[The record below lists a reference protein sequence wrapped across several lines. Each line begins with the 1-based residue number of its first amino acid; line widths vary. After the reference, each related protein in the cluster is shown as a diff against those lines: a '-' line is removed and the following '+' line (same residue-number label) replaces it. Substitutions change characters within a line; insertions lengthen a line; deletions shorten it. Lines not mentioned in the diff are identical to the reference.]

1 MSKINSK
8 NIGLNSYK
16 LQRRTFIK
24 GAGASL
30 TMGALAAQFGA
41 LLPLGVHAADKV
53 VGSRCMTVLYQN
65 GPNVTFNFDY
75 YRDHHLTTIMKL
87 YGNSIKR
94 FELRK
99 PVVAEG
105 APAPATVA
113 VVNFWVND
121 LAAFEAA
128 GAKYSQTLIDDV
140 PNFTNTQPVIQN
152 DEVWGEAGAAL
163 TANALG
169 TRCLTILYPNSE
181 GVRWDAD
188 YYREKHMTLIMKL
201 YGTEAIRRFEVRKG
215 LTGMDGTSKPTFVGC
230 VNIYIEDQAKF
241 DAAGAKHSQTL
252 RDDVP
257 HFSSVN
263 PTATV
268 TEIYGVANT

>member
-1 MSKINSK
+1 MSIK
-8 NIGLNSYK
+8 NPELNELSVHGQ
-16 LQRRTFIK
+16 QRRTILK
-24 GAGASL
+24 GAGATL
-30 TMGALAAQFGA
+30 TMGTLAANFGA
-41 LLPLGVHAADKV
+41 LLPRGVRAADSV
-53 VGSRCMTVLYQN
+53 VGSRCMSVLYKN
-65 GPNVTFNFDY
+65 GDNVSFNFDY

-99 PVVAEG
+99 PVTAEG
-105 APAPATVA
+105 APAPAYVA

-128 GAKYSQTLIDDV
+128 GAKHSQTLIDDV
-140 PNFTNTQPVIQN
+140 PNFTNTQPIIQN
-152 DEVWGEAGAAL
+152 DEVWGEAGGAL
-163 TANALG
+163 TDNAIG
-169 TRCLTILYPNSE
+169 TRCLTILYPNDE

-215 LTGMDGTSKPTFVGC
+215 LTGMDGTSKPSFIGC

-257 HFSSVN
+257 NFSSVN
-263 PTATV
+263 PSAVV

>member
-8 NIGLNSYK
+8 NIESSSYK

-24 GAGASL
+24 GAGATL

-41 LLPLGVHAADKV
+41 LLPRGVLASDKV

-99 PVVAEG
+99 PVTAEG
-105 APAPATVA
+105 APAPAYVA
-113 VVNFWVND
+113 VVNFWVHD
-121 LAAFEAA
+121 LPAFEAA
-128 GAKYSQTLIDDV
+128 GAKHSQTLIDDV
-140 PNFTNTQPVIQN
+140 PNFTNTQPIIQN
-152 DEVWGEAGAAL
+152 DEVWAEAGGPLAGD
-163 TANALG
+163 ALG
-169 TRCLTILYPNSE
+169 TRCLTILYPNAE
-181 GVRWDAD
+181 GVHWDAD
-188 YYREKHMTLIMKL
+188 YYRDHHMSLIMKL

-215 LTGMDGTSKPTFVGC
+215 LTGMDGTSKPAFIGC

-263 PTATV
+263 PSVVITD
-268 TEIYGVANT
+268 IYGVANT